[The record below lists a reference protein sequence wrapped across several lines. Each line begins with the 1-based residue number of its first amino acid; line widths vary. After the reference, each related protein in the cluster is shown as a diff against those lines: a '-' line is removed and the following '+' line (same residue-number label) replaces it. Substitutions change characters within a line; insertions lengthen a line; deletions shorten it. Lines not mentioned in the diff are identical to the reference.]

1 MPWPLINTKL
11 SMASSE
17 PAAKRS
23 KTTPLLAS
31 PAQLTAATGVVGDYF
46 ADDIIGPFP
55 QPA

>member
-1 MPWPLINTKL
+1 VTWPLINTKL